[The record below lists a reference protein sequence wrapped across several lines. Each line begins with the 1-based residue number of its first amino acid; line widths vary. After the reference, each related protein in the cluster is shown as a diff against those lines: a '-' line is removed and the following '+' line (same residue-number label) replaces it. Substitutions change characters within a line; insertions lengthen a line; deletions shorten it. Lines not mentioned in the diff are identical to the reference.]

1 MDLYIDADSLLYM
14 YAFSQQSTITTVRH
28 TPSGR
33 EKQFKNKTLAKDFIK
48 SWVAE
53 DNDKRSEC
61 DFEIEQTYE
70 LTGDINLAGHLFDQ
84 RISSIAKDVNQYK
97 KIGKTY
103 VCIQGEGNYRK
114 AYPARFVKYK
124 ENRKSDKPIL
134 FEDLYWYVK
143 HKYNIHCIVVDGEE
157 TDDFVCRKVYEGNVV
172 AMCDKDIVANSV
184 GWLYNYQHN
193 SFFNNTD
200 EMRWNKFCMQLLTG
214 DATDNIDGIKI
225 ISEQDKKHYDIPAS
239 RRSVGDATAKVILST
254 VETEK
259 DALRAILSL
268 YENAYPDD
276 GKERF
281 KEMAFFLWMAR
292 YKGQMFDVI
301 EYMEGL

>member
-14 YAFSQQSTITTVRH
+14 YAFPQQSTITTVKH

-33 EKQFKNKTLAKDFIK
+33 EVQFKGKKLAKDFIK
-48 SWVAE
+48 SEVSK
-53 DNDKRSEC
+53 DNDKQSE
-61 DFEIEQTYE
+61 DDYEIEQTYE
-70 LTGDINLAGHLFDQ
+70 LTGDINLAGHSLEK
-84 RISSIAKDVNQYK
+84 RISRITKEVSQYK
-97 KIGKTY
+97 RIGKTY

-114 AYPARFVKYK
+114 DYPARFVKYK
-124 ENRKSDKPIL
+124 ESRKSDKPIL

-184 GWLYNYQHN
+184 GWLYDYKHN
-193 SFFNNTD
+193 FFFNNTD

-214 DATDNIDGIKI
+214 DAADNIDGIEI
-225 ISEQDKKHYDIPAS
+225 LSEQDKRHYDIPAS
-239 RRSVGDATAKVILST
+239 RRSVGDVTAKAILST
-254 VETEK
+254 VDTEK

-268 YENAYPDD
+268 YENAYPAD
-276 GKERF
+276 GRERF

-301 EYMEGL
+301 EYMERL